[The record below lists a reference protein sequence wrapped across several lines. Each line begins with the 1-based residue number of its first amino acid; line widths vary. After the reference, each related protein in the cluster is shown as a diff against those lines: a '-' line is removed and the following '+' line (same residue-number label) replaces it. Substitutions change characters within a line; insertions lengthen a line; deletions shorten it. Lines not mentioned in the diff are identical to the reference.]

1 MDSLTKGLESMRQT
15 MANLDLENP
24 LWAGLAAIVVT
35 VFFLFLMR
43 IWRRLTNKLGA
54 RLQDVSSTR
63 LKPLRFQNLDVLSAE
78 DIASLLEDGLKV
90 LYWLGIIVLVV
101 LNLNLVF
108 GIFPATRGLVAA
120 GVGIVTTALS
130 TMLEE
135 FAAYLPKLAVIIV
148 TALAAYYTIRL
159 ARLIFRG
166 LATRRITISGFYPE
180 WAMPTFGLV
189 RLIIIAVAF
198 VLVLPNLPAAQSP
211 AFRGVSIFVAILVSL
226 GSTAAVGN
234 MVAGVV
240 LTYTRAFKIGD
251 LVRIADTLG
260 KVQEKTLFVT
270 RVTTPKNVEI
280 AIPNAMVLANHIVN
294 YSSLA
299 RREPG
304 LVLHTTV
311 TIGYDVPQEQ
321 VRTLLIEA
329 AKATQKIE
337 QEPEPFVLVT
347 SLDDFFVSYEI
358 NAYTRQARTMPATYS
373 ELHGHIVDIFNTAGV
388 EIMSPHYSA
397 IRDGNPLALP
407 KDHLPKNYE
416 PAPFTFKPLEG
427 LLGRKK
433 QD

>member
-35 VFFLFLMR
+35 VFFLFLIR
-43 IWRRLTNKLGA
+43 IWRRLTNKLGD
-54 RLQDVSSTR
+54 RLQDVSSSR
-63 LKPLRFQNLDVLSAE
+63 LKPLRFQNLDILSAE

-90 LYWLGIIVLVV
+90 LYWLGTIVLVV

-120 GVGIVTTALS
+120 GIGIVTTALS

-148 TALAAYYTIRL
+148 TALAAYYAIRL

-166 LATRRITISGFYPE
+166 LATKRITISGFYPE

-251 LVRIADTLG
+251 LVSIADTLG
-260 KVQEKTLFVT
+260 KVEEKTLFVT

-280 AIPNAMVLANHIVN
+280 AIPNAMVLANHIIN
-294 YSSLA
+294 FSSLA

-304 LVLHTTV
+304 LILHTTV

-321 VRTLLIEA
+321 VCALLIEA
-329 AKATQKIE
+329 AQATEKIE
-337 QEPEPFVLVT
+337 SDPAPFVLVT
-347 SLDDFFVSYEI
+347 SLEDFYVSYEI

>member
-35 VFFLFLMR
+35 VFFLFLIR
-43 IWRRLTNKLGA
+43 IWRRLTNKLGD
-54 RLQDVSSTR
+54 RLQDVSSSR
-63 LKPLRFQNLDVLSAE
+63 LKPLRFQNLDILSAE

-90 LYWLGIIVLVV
+90 LYWLGTIVLVV

-148 TALAAYYTIRL
+148 TALAAYYAIRL

-166 LATRRITISGFYPE
+166 LATKRITISGFYPE

-251 LVRIADTLG
+251 LVSIADTLG
-260 KVQEKTLFVT
+260 KVEEKTLFVT

-280 AIPNAMVLANHIVN
+280 AIPNAMVLANHIIN
-294 YSSLA
+294 FSSLA

-304 LVLHTTV
+304 LILHTTV

-321 VRTLLIEA
+321 VCALLIEA
-329 AKATQKIE
+329 AQATEKIE
-337 QEPEPFVLVT
+337 SDPAPFVLVT
-347 SLDDFFVSYEI
+347 SLEDFYVSYEI

>member
-1 MDSLTKGLESMRQT
+1 MDSLKKGLESMRQA
-15 MANLDLENP
+15 MADLDLDNP
-24 LWAGLAAIVVT
+24 LWAALAAIVVT
-35 VFFLFLMR
+35 VFFVFLIR
-43 IWRRLTNKLGA
+43 LWRSLTNKLSA
-54 RLQDVSSTR
+54 RLQDVGSTR
-63 LKPLRFQNLDVLSAE
+63 LKPLRFQNLDILSAE
-78 DIASLLEDGLKV
+78 DIASLFEDGLKV
-90 LYWLGIIVLVV
+90 LYWLGTTVLVL

-108 GIFPATRGLVAA
+108 GIFPATRGFVAT
-120 GVGIVTTALS
+120 VLGILTTAITTLF
-130 TMLEE
+130 EE
-135 FAAYLPKLAVIIV
+135 FVAYLPKLAVIVV
-148 TALAAYYTIRL
+148 TALVAYYAVRL

-166 LATRRITISGFYPE
+166 LATRRITIKGFYPE
-180 WAMPTFGLV
+180 WAMPTFGLI
-189 RLIIIAVAF
+189 RLMIIAVAF
-198 VLVLPNLPAAQSP
+198 VLVLPNLPAAHSP

-226 GSTAAVGN
+226 GSTAAVAN

-260 KVQEKTLFVT
+260 KVEEKTLFVT

-280 AIPNAMVLANHIVN
+280 AIPNAMVLANHIIN

-311 TIGYDVPQEQ
+311 TIGYDVPQDQ

-329 AKATQKIE
+329 AKATENIE

-347 SLDDFFVSYEI
+347 SLDDFYVSYEI

-373 ELHGHIVDIFNTAGV
+373 ELHGHIVDIFNMAGV

-427 LLGRKK
+427 LLGRKR

>member
-1 MDSLTKGLESMRQT
+1 MDSFNDLLESMRQA

-35 VFFLFLMR
+35 VFFVVLIR
-43 IWRRLTNKLGA
+43 IWRGLTSRLG
-54 RLQDVSSTR
+54 TR
-63 LKPLRFQNLDVLSAE
+63 LRENRSTHIKPLRFQKLDILSAE
-78 DIASLLEDGLKV
+78 DIASLLQDGLKV
-90 LYWLGIIVLVV
+90 LYWFGTTVLVV
-101 LNLNLVF
+101 LNINFVF
-108 GIFPATRGLVAA
+108 GIFPATRGFVAR
-120 GVGIVTTALS
+120 VLDVVTTAIS
-130 TMLEE
+130 TMFAE
-135 FAAYLPKLAVIIV
+135 FVAYLPKLAVIIV
-148 TALAAYYTIRL
+148 TALIAYYAVRM

-180 WAMPTFGLV
+180 WAMPTFSLI
-189 RLIIIAVAF
+189 RLIIIAIAF
-198 VLVLPNLPAAQSP
+198 VLVLPNLPAAHSP

-226 GSTAAVGN
+226 GSTAAVAN

-251 LVRIADTLG
+251 LVRIADALG
-260 KVQEKTLFVT
+260 QVTEKTIFVT

-280 AIPNAMVLANHIVN
+280 AIPNAMVLANHIIN

-329 AKATQKIE
+329 AKATENIE
-337 QEPEPFVLVT
+337 PDPEPFVLVT
-347 SLDDFFVSYEI
+347 SLDDFYISYEI
-358 NAYTRQARTMPATYS
+358 NAYTRTASTMTATYS
-373 ELHGHIVDIFNTAGV
+373 ELHARIVGSFNEAGL

-397 IRDGNPLALP
+397 IRDGNPIALP

-416 PAPFTFKPLEG
+416 PTPFTFKPLEG

-433 QD
+433 ES

>member
-24 LWAGLAAIVVT
+24 LLAGLAAIVVT

-43 IWRRLTNKLGA
+43 IWRGLTNKFRA
-54 RLQDVSSTR
+54 RLQDVGSSR
-63 LKPLRFQNLDVLSAE
+63 LKPLRFQNLDILSTE

-90 LYWLGIIVLVV
+90 LYWLGAIVLVL

-120 GVGIVTTALS
+120 AIGIVTTALS

-135 FAAYLPKLAVIIV
+135 FVAYLPKLAVIIV
-148 TALAAYYTIRL
+148 TALAAYYAIRL

-166 LATRRITISGFYPE
+166 LATKRITIRGFYPE
-180 WAMPTFGLV
+180 WAMPTYGLV

-211 AFRGVSIFVAILVSL
+211 AFRGVSIFVAVLVSL

-280 AIPNAMVLANHIVN
+280 AIPNAMVLANHIIN

-311 TIGYDVPQEQ
+311 TIGYDVPQEK
-321 VRTLLIEA
+321 VRDLLVEA
-329 AKATQKIE
+329 AGATENI
-337 QEPEPFVLVT
+337 EPEPAPFVLVS
-347 SLDDFFVSYEI
+347 SLDDFYVSYEI
-358 NAYTRQARTMPATYS
+358 NAHTRQARTMTATYS
-373 ELHGHIVDIFNTAGV
+373 ELHGHIIDNFNEAGI

-397 IRDGNPLALP
+397 IRDGNPIALP

-427 LLGRKK
+427 LLGRKR